1 MDVRSNRTQVGRV
14 SMGSLASRRKVTT
27 VEEVEDN
34 LGQRMIEKSEECGSL
49 GMWWV
54 PIQLL
59 GT

>member
-14 SMGSLASRRKVTT
+14 SMGSLAPRRKMTT
-27 VEEVEDN
+27 AEEVEDN
-34 LGQRMIEKSEECGSL
+34 LGQRRIEKSEECGSL

-54 PIQLL
+54 PIHLL